1 MDFNCNTAVK
11 VACETRET
19 LFPRPAFLDLKKNR
33 ELVGEI
39 IYVFASFMLLSATIL
54 HFCGSSGNA
63 LPYKK
68 PETLNSI
75 FICCNNETVCSGV
88 VRKFFIPQL

>member
-11 VACETRET
+11 VACETCKT
-19 LFPRPAFLDLKKNR
+19 LFPRPAFLDKKNLR
-33 ELVGEI
+33 VGRRD
-39 IYVFASFMLLSATIL
+39 YVFASFMLLSATIL

-68 PETLNSI
+68 PENTQQH
-75 FICCNNETVCSGV
+75 FIRC
-88 VRKFFIPQL
+88 

>member
-11 VACETRET
+11 VACETCET
-19 LFPRPAFLDLKKNR
+19 LFPRPAFLNFLKKF

-68 PETLNSI
+68 PENTQQH
-75 FICCNNETVCSGV
+75 FICCNNETVCL
-88 VRKFFIPQL
+88 III